1 MWLLTYACFWPI
13 PSFTLAFVFEPQNL
27 RRTHVEDVRLL
38 FLSLLLCISL
48 HLVLLFVFCLSFPSS
63 SSFSSFSP
71 LTEHDVTSISATVL
85 LCVLQREVHAEGGVA
100 IVGGAPGP
108 WAAPA
113 LLGAG
118 CVRVTQPLCACF
130 PHPRGRVDGSACLA
144 R

>member
-1 MWLLTYACFWPI
+1 MPASGPFPPFPWPLCLSHRI
-13 PSFTLAFVFEPQNL
+13 SEGLMLRMLGSSSYLYFSVF
-27 RRTHVEDVRLL
+27 
-38 FLSLLLCISL
+38 LCIWSCC
-48 HLVLLFVFCLSFPSS
+48 LFSASLSFPSS
-63 SSFSSFSP
+63 SSFSSFSH
-71 LTEHDVTSISATVL
+71 LTEHDVTSIIATVL

-130 PHPRGRVDGSACLA
+130 SHPRGRDDGSACLA

>member
-1 MWLLTYACFWPI
+1 MLRMLGSSSCLYF
-13 PSFTLAFVFEPQNL
+13 SVF
-27 RRTHVEDVRLL
+27 
-38 FLSLLLCISL
+38 LCIWSCC
-48 HLVLLFVFCLSFPSS
+48 LFSASLSFPSS